1 LNEEDEESDRTGVFN
16 ILGIFDNFLG
26 FLPPL
31 ANQIVEQTEL
41 LPWLLSRL
49 TVPAYDSNKQYASEV
64 LAVLLQEERGVRM
77 KLADLGGIEPLLLA
91 VSVSAG
97 CSVLNLDGVDPQ
109 ADLSFLVSRPSCRS
123 TAIKTLAT
131 RKNSNTWKTSS
142 TPSVPFSPS
151 PNSSTPFSKQKVSS

>member
-1 LNEEDEESDRTGVFN
+1 MAVHKWIDTPARSTDSVGAFSQLDQSILELLVSNLDRLNEEDEDSDRTGVFN

-31 ANQIVEQTEL
+31 ANQIVEQTTL

-64 LAVLLQEERGVRM
+64 LAVLLQEERAVRM

-91 VSVSAG
+91 LSVS
-97 CSVLNLDGVDPQ
+97 LP
-109 ADLSFLVSRPSCRS
+109 
-123 TAIKTLAT
+123 
-131 RKNSNTWKTSS
+131 
-142 TPSVPFSPS
+142 
-151 PNSSTPFSKQKVSS
+151 